1 MPPEEGRPEGE
12 KEPQRPGGWNPT
24 ERLRSELRR
33 IERLLDPGI
42 DLIEQAGERFV
53 LPAWQRVTQGEP
65 RWPVSL
71 AIVASIVL
79 QLALPERVAFRPR
92 WLLPAA
98 QGLMLI
104 GIIAANPLRIDRE
117 SRRLRMAT
125 IGLICVSSLANA
137 WSAGRLVL
145 HIVDRSLD
153 LSAARLLVTGAAIWM
168 TNVIV
173 FALWYWECDRG
184 GPAARV
190 QADRRYPDFLFAQ
203 MQSPDLAPAE
213 WEPGFADYLYLS
225 FTNAS
230 AFSPTDVLPLSRWA
244 KMTMMLQA
252 GVSLS
257 TVALVVARAV
267 NVLN

>member
-1 MPPEEGRPEGE
+1 MPEEPNHPEEGSGR
-12 KEPQRPGGWNPT
+12 QPGGWNPAD
-24 ERLRSELRR
+24 RLRSELRR

-42 DLIEQAGERFV
+42 DLIEQAGERYV

-71 AIVASIVL
+71 AIVAAIVL
-79 QLALPERVAFRPR
+79 QLALPEKVAFRPR
-92 WLLPAA
+92 WLLPAM
-98 QGLMLI
+98 QGFMLI
-104 GIIAANPLRIDRE
+104 GIIAANPKRIDQE
-117 SRRLRMAT
+117 SPRLRMAT

-145 HIVDRSLD
+145 HLVNGTLIQTP
-153 LSAARLLVTGAAIWM
+153 ARLLITGAAIWL

-203 MQSPDLAPAE
+203 MQSPELAPAE

-267 NVLN
+267 NVLK